1 MYLNQAFVLKRW
13 ADTGLL
19 ITTHNIKVDLVKKV
33 PKQPLCFKII
43 IVQRLMKSLH
53 MLWYI

>member
-53 MLWYI
+53 TLWYI